1 MGAPLTEAAIIRVQ
15 DMIASGRLAPG
26 SRLPSEADLAIELG
40 ASRNTVREAVR
51 ALVTAKVLD
60 VRRGDGTYVTSL
72 RPELLLD
79 GIGAAAELM
88 QGGGYQLELVQVRRI
103 LEPAATALA
112 AQRIDRSGLLELE
125 VCLLRMTEAAS
136 QDELVQ
142 YDAEFHAQVASAS
155 GNETLA
161 SMLKGVSGRTVR
173 TRAWRGIIEEG
184 ATERTVQQHADI
196 LRALRDGDPVL
207 AHAAALVHVATTED
221 WVRRLLEDDN
231 AIEDQRS
238 PGRERTPA
246 DELAD

>member
-1 MGAPLTEAAIIRVQ
+1 M
-15 DMIASGRLAPG
+15 
-26 SRLPSEADLAIELG
+26 
-40 ASRNTVREAVR
+40 
-51 ALVTAKVLD
+51 
-60 VRRGDGTYVTSL
+60 
-72 RPELLLD
+72 
-79 GIGAAAELM
+79 
-88 QGGGYQLELVQVRRI
+88 
-103 LEPAATALA
+103 
-112 AQRIDRSGLLELE
+112 
-125 VCLLRMTEAAS
+125 
-136 QDELVQ
+136 Q

-231 AIEDQRS
+231 AVEDRRS

-246 DELAD
+246 HELAD

>member
-142 YDAEFHAQVASAS
+142 YDAEFHAHVASAS

-173 TRAWRGIIEEG
+173 TW

-231 AIEDQRS
+231 AIEDRRS
-238 PGRERTPA
+238 PGPERTPA
-246 DELAD
+246 HELAD